1 MDGLKIKIVT
11 VVEVGDSYS
20 LLLCVLFLRL
30 YACVRALNKIIES
43 KEMLLSKDA
52 FSDIAVCI
60 AYPGQASVKLHREL
74 ITLTVNMIYHPDD
87 HHLHKGH
94 A

>member
-1 MDGLKIKIVT
+1 
-11 VVEVGDSYS
+11 
-20 LLLCVLFLRL
+20 
-30 YACVRALNKIIES
+30 
-43 KEMLLSKDA
+43 MLLSKDA
-52 FSDIAVCI
+52 FSDIAVCT
-60 AYPGQASVKLHREL
+60 AYHGQALVKLHREL